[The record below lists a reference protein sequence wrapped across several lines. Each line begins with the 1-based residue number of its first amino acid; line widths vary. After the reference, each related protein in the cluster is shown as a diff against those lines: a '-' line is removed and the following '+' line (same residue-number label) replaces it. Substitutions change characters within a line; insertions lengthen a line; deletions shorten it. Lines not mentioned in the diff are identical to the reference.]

1 MIRSIN
7 RRRDVAVTARPAFT
21 LVEVM
26 VVLVLISILSTMVM
40 TAVQGVTQ
48 NARLAR
54 TRSIIAVIDSVL
66 QEQYESYKYRPL
78 AVVIPDLN
86 KPVPGQGIFSYQ
98 LMPSEAARVRLNMLR
113 DLQRMELPDRIND
126 ILAPNGTMNLPAS
139 LTAVA
144 YPVMEMPVPGKPG
157 ETKMMRSAGRRQFP
171 VNWFN
176 GANEKNVPSR
186 FAAYYRRAKP
196 LLERAWTPQHQG
208 SECLYLI
215 LSNSFVGGSSALDA
229 IPPSNI
235 GDTDNDGMPEILD
248 GWERPI
254 EFVRWPNGF
263 GNTADSELS
272 VDLSLPDDFDLFR
285 SDFGYSVSG
294 VVVPWSMRPLVVS
307 AGSDGEHGLNYV
319 PRDASGNEIGFC
331 YSALMPATGL
341 RDMSWPITSD
351 AMGPESTGRT
361 GTYFWLDPYLRQSA
375 LGVALFPGN
384 PSPNALPSVRDDNI
398 TNYQLATE

>member
-1 MIRSIN
+1 MSRTPSH
-7 RRRDVAVTARPAFT
+7 RRNVDVAARAAFT

-26 VVLVLISILSTMVM
+26 VVLVLIAILSSMVM

-54 TRSIIAVIDSVL
+54 TRSILAVIDSVL

-86 KPVPGQGIFSYQ
+86 KPLPGDGIFSFQ
-98 LMPSEAARVRLNMLR
+98 LMPSEAARVRLNMVR

-126 ILAPNGTMNLPAS
+126 IATINGNTVAMNLPAS

-144 YPVMEMPVPGKPG
+144 YPVMERNGRMQRGDDS
-157 ETKMMRSAGRRQFP
+157 TRRQFP

-176 GANEKNVPSR
+176 GAFGKNVPSR
-186 FAAYYRRAKP
+186 FAAYYRRVRP
-196 LLERAWTPQHQG
+196 TWTPEHQG

-263 GNTADSELS
+263 GSTADVELS

-285 SDFGYSVSG
+285 SDFGYSVPGG
-294 VVVPWSMRPLVVS
+294 VAPWSMRPLVVS
-307 AGSDGEHGLNYV
+307 AGSDGQHGLNFV
-319 PRDASGNEIGFC
+319 PRDAGGNEIGFR

-341 RDMSWPITSD
+341 RDMSWPITPA
-351 AMGPESTGRT
+351 AMGTESERRT
-361 GTYFWLDPYLRQSA
+361 GIYFWLDPYLRQPA
-375 LGVALFPGN
+375 LGVATFPGN
-384 PSPNALPSVRDDNI
+384 PLPNSQSVRDDNI

>member
-1 MIRSIN
+1 MN
-7 RRRDVAVTARPAFT
+7 RAPSHRRNVVVATRAGFT

-26 VVLVLISILSTMVM
+26 VVLVLIAILSSMVM

-54 TRSIIAVIDSVL
+54 TRSILAVIDSVL

-86 KPVPGQGIFSYQ
+86 KPLPGDGIFSFQ

-126 ILAPNGTMNLPAS
+126 IATINGNTVAMNLPAS

-144 YPVMEMPVPGKPG
+144 YPVMERNGRMQRGDDS
-157 ETKMMRSAGRRQFP
+157 TRRQFP

-176 GANEKNVPSR
+176 GAFGKNVPSR
-186 FAAYYRRAKP
+186 FAAYYRRVRP
-196 LLERAWTPQHQG
+196 TWTPEHQG

-229 IPPSNI
+229 IPSSNI

-263 GNTADSELS
+263 GSTADVELS

-285 SDFGYSVSG
+285 SDFGYSVPGG
-294 VVVPWSMRPLVVS
+294 VAPWSMRPLVVS
-307 AGSDGEHGLNYV
+307 AGSDGQHGLNFV
-319 PRDASGNEIGFC
+319 PRDAGGNEIGFR
-331 YSALMPATGL
+331 YSVLMPASGL
-341 RDMSWPITSD
+341 RDMSWPLA
-351 AMGPESTGRT
+351 AMGTESVGRT
-361 GTYFWLDPYLRQSA
+361 GIYFWLDPYLRQPA
-375 LGVALFPGN
+375 LGVATFPGN
-384 PSPNALPSVRDDNI
+384 PLPNSQSVRDDNI

>member
-1 MIRSIN
+1 MIRTPSHCRN
-7 RRRDVAVTARPAFT
+7 VDVAARAAFT

-26 VVLVLISILSTMVM
+26 VVLVLIAILSSMVM

-54 TRSIIAVIDSVL
+54 TRSILAVIDSVL

-86 KPVPGQGIFSYQ
+86 KPLPGDGIFSFQ

-126 ILAPNGTMNLPAS
+126 IVTPDGKMNGPAS

-144 YPVMEMPVPGKPG
+144 YPVMERTLNGQ
-157 ETKMMRSAGRRQFP
+157 TKMMRGTDQDRRQFP

-176 GANEKNVPSR
+176 GDFNKNVPSR
-186 FAAYYRRAKP
+186 FAAYFGRVRP
-196 LLERAWTPQHQG
+196 TWTPQHQG

-235 GDTDNDGMPEILD
+235 GDTDGDGMPEILD

-263 GNTADSELS
+263 GSTADVELS

-294 VVVPWSMRPLVVS
+294 GRAPWSMRPLVVS
-307 AGSDGEHGLNYV
+307 AGSDGEHGLNFV
-319 PRDASGNEIGFC
+319 PLDAGGNEIKFLYRPPNPSRPLFPGER
-331 YSALMPATGL
+331 YMTWPLTPA
-341 RDMSWPITSD
+341 
-351 AMGPESTGRT
+351 AMGTESTGRT
-361 GTYFWLDPYLRQSA
+361 GTYFWLDPYLRQPA
-375 LGVALFPGN
+375 LGVATFPGN
-384 PSPNALPSVRDDNI
+384 PLPNSQSVRDDNI

>member
-1 MIRSIN
+1 VIRALN
-7 RRRDVAVTARPAFT
+7 RRRNVAVTARPAFT

-54 TRSIIAVIDSVL
+54 TRSIVAVIDSVL

-78 AVVIPDLN
+78 AVAIPDLN
-86 KPVPGQGIFSYQ
+86 KPLPNEGIFSFQ
-98 LMPSEAARVRLNMLR
+98 LMPSEAARVRLNMVR

-126 ILAPNGTMNLPAS
+126 VATISGTTVSMNFPAT

-144 YPVMEMPVPGKPG
+144 YPVMQMNGRMQRG
-157 ETKMMRSAGRRQFP
+157 DDGSRRQFP

-176 GANEKNVPSR
+176 GAFGKNVPSR
-186 FAAYYRRAKP
+186 FAAYFRRVRP
-196 LLERAWTPQHQG
+196 TWTPQHQG

-215 LSNSFVGGSSALDA
+215 MSNSFVGGSSALDA

-263 GNTADSELS
+263 GSTADSELS

-307 AGSDGEHGLNYV
+307 AGSDGEHGLNFV
-319 PRDASGNEIGFC
+319 PRDAGGNEVGFR
-331 YSALMPATGL
+331 YSTLMPATGL
-341 RDMSWPITSD
+341 RDMSWPVTPA
-351 AMGPESTGRT
+351 AMGTESTGRT
-361 GTYFWLDPYLRQSA
+361 ATYFWLDPYMRQTA
-375 LGVALFPGN
+375 LGVATYPGN
-384 PSPNALPSVRDDNI
+384 PLPNSQSVRDDNI

>member
-1 MIRSIN
+1 
-7 RRRDVAVTARPAFT
+7 
-21 LVEVM
+21 
-26 VVLVLISILSTMVM
+26 
-40 TAVQGVTQ
+40 
-48 NARLAR
+48 
-54 TRSIIAVIDSVL
+54 
-66 QEQYESYKYRPL
+66 
-78 AVVIPDLN
+78 
-86 KPVPGQGIFSYQ
+86 
-98 LMPSEAARVRLNMLR
+98 MPSEAARVRLNMVR

-126 ILAPNGTMNLPAS
+126 IATINGNTVAMNLPAS

-144 YPVMEMPVPGKPG
+144 YPVMERNGRMQRGDDS
-157 ETKMMRSAGRRQFP
+157 TRRQFP

-176 GANEKNVPSR
+176 GAFGKNVPSR
-186 FAAYYRRAKP
+186 FAAYYRRVRP
-196 LLERAWTPQHQG
+196 TWTPEHQG

-263 GNTADSELS
+263 GSTADVELS

-285 SDFGYSVSG
+285 SDFGYSVPGG
-294 VVVPWSMRPLVVS
+294 VAPWSMRPLVVS
-307 AGSDGEHGLNYV
+307 AGSDGQHGLNFV
-319 PRDASGNEIGFC
+319 PRDAGGNEIGFR

-341 RDMSWPITSD
+341 RDMSWPITTA
-351 AMGPESTGRT
+351 AMGTESERRT
-361 GTYFWLDPYLRQSA
+361 GTYFWVDPYLRQPA
-375 LGVALFPGN
+375 LGVATFPGN
-384 PSPNALPSVRDDNI
+384 PLPNSQSVRDDNI